1 MTEENSQE
9 TAPEQIPIVEYLKL
23 AAPPHLT
30 VYQCQKCGAR
40 FFDRRNACASCGG
53 RCFTEETVAS
63 EGVLE
68 AFSIVHRAAP
78 TISVPYV
85 SAIVKTDD
93 GTSVR
98 ANIINTPADPEHVT
112 LGMRVALTTYE
123 AGEDD
128 RGTKCIAFGFEPV
141 ERQH

>member
-1 MTEENSQE
+1 MTEDNV
-9 TAPEQIPIVEYLKL
+9 APEQIPIVDYLNL
-23 AAPPHLT
+23 SDPPFLT
-30 VYQCQKCGAR
+30 AHQCENCGAR

-53 RCFTEETVAS
+53 RSFTEVKVSS

-78 TISVPYV
+78 TIPVPYV

-98 ANIINTPADPEHVT
+98 TNIINTPADPEHVV
-112 LGMRVALTTYE
+112 LGMRVALAAYE

>member
-1 MTEENSQE
+1 MTENNA
-9 TAPEQIPIVEYLKL
+9 APEQIPIVDYLNLSDPPFLL
-23 AAPPHLT
+23 AH
-30 VYQCQKCGAR
+30 QCDRCGAR

-53 RCFTEETVAS
+53 RSFSKAQVAS
-63 EGVLE
+63 QGVLE

-78 TISVPYV
+78 TIPVPYV

-98 ANIINTPADPEHVT
+98 TNIINTPADPEHVT
-112 LGMRVALTTYE
+112 LGMRVALATYE

-128 RGTKCIAFGFEPV
+128 RGTKCIAFGFEPIG
-141 ERQH
+141 

>member
-1 MTEENSQE
+1 MTENN
-9 TAPEQIPIVEYLKL
+9 TAPEHIPIVDYLNLSDPPFLL
-23 AAPPHLT
+23 AH
-30 VYQCQKCGAR
+30 QCDSCGAR

-53 RCFTEETVAS
+53 RSFSKAQVAS
-63 EGVLE
+63 QGVLE

-78 TISVPYV
+78 TIPVPYV

-98 ANIINTPADPEHVT
+98 TNIINTPADPEHVT
-112 LGMRVALTTYE
+112 LGMRVALATYE

-128 RGTKCIAFGFEPV
+128 RGTKCIAFGFEPLG
-141 ERQH
+141 

>member
-1 MTEENSQE
+1 MTEENA
-9 TAPEQIPIVEYLKL
+9 APEQIPIVDYLNLSDPPFLL
-23 AAPPHLT
+23 AQ
-30 VYQCQKCGAR
+30 QCDSCGAR

-53 RCFTEETVAS
+53 RSFSEAKVSS

-78 TISVPYV
+78 TIPVPYV

-98 ANIINTPADPEHVT
+98 TNIINTPADTEHVT
-112 LGMRVALTTYE
+112 LGMRVSLATYE

-128 RGTKCIAFGFEPV
+128 RGTRCIAFGFEPV
-141 ERQH
+141 GQ

>member
-1 MTEENSQE
+1 MTENNA
-9 TAPEQIPIVEYLKL
+9 APEQIPIVDYLNLSDPPFLL
-23 AAPPHLT
+23 AH
-30 VYQCQKCGAR
+30 QCDSCGAR

-53 RCFTEETVAS
+53 RSFSKAQVAS
-63 EGVLE
+63 QGVLE

-78 TISVPYV
+78 TIPVPYV

-98 ANIINTPADPEHVT
+98 TNIINTPADPEHVT
-112 LGMRVALTTYE
+112 LGMRVALATYE

-128 RGTKCIAFGFEPV
+128 RGTKCIAFGFEPLG
-141 ERQH
+141 

>member
-1 MTEENSQE
+1 MTENN
-9 TAPEQIPIVEYLKL
+9 TAPERIPIVDYLNLSDPPFLL
-23 AAPPHLT
+23 AH
-30 VYQCQKCGAR
+30 QCDSCGAR

-53 RCFTEETVAS
+53 RSFSKAQVAS
-63 EGVLE
+63 QGVLE

-78 TISVPYV
+78 TIPVPYV

-98 ANIINTPADPEHVT
+98 TNIINTPADLEHVT
-112 LGMRVALTTYE
+112 LGMRVALATYE

-128 RGTKCIAFGFEPV
+128 RGTKCIAFGFEPIG
-141 ERQH
+141 

>member
-1 MTEENSQE
+1 MSEESKP
-9 TAPEQIPIVEYLKL
+9 PEQIPIVGYLNL
-23 AAPPHLT
+23 SDPPHLLAH
-30 VYQCQKCGAR
+30 QCENCGAR

-53 RCFTEETVAS
+53 RAFSEAQVAS
-63 EGVLE
+63 QGVLE

-78 TISVPYV
+78 TITVPYV

-98 ANIINTPADPEHVT
+98 TNIINTPADPEHVT
-112 LGMRVALTTYE
+112 LGMRVALATYE
-123 AGEDD
+123 VGEDD

-141 ERQH
+141 G